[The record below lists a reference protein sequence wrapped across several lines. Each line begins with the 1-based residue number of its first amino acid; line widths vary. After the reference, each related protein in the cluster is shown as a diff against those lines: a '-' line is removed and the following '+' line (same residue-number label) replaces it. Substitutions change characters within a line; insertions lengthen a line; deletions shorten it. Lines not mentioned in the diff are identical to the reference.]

1 VARFA
6 ASATGDPALASARL
20 LAKSFYTEAA
30 VHGGIRINQMTD
42 NTMTVEMLGI
52 KAVLRVLLAEML
64 DEQAIDS
71 FRAACAEVIA
81 HYPENMR
88 RDALGVVDN
97 LLDLAA

>member
-1 VARFA
+1 VGTIA

-42 NTMTVEMLGI
+42 NTMTADMLGM

>member
-1 VARFA
+1 
-6 ASATGDPALASARL
+6 
-20 LAKSFYTEAA
+20 
-30 VHGGIRINQMTD
+30 MTD
-42 NTMTVEMLGI
+42 NTMTADMLGI